1 MLLILVVLILTR
13 LGPVTTIQE
22 MTVAGIFDEGD
33 SHYAEVFRQAV
44 EDVNNNRY
52 IVAVI
57 SSPFRAMANGS
68 TV

>member
-1 MLLILVVLILTR
+1 MLLILVVLILAR

-52 IVAVI
+52 CQIVK
-57 SSPFRAMANGS
+57 SQ
-68 TV
+68 